1 MNEADWKP
9 LFESNDVNYAL
20 SYFTNIVSVIF
31 DKHAP
36 PLTKRIRGKK
46 CQWMNND
53 IKDLMRKRDFHLK
66 KARKTNKDDWS
77 IYKRLRNCCN
87 NMIKHAKSVIIKT
100 RLKRMHPNLNNFGS
114 VLKKST
120 PQKSI
125 YVSVT

>member
-1 MNEADWKP
+1 MINEMNEADWKP

-36 PLTKRIRGKK
+36 PMTKRIRGKK

-66 KARKTNKDDWS
+66 KARKTNKEND
-77 IYKRLRNCCN
+77 
-87 NMIKHAKSVIIKT
+87 
-100 RLKRMHPNLNNFGS
+100 
-114 VLKKST
+114 
-120 PQKSI
+120 
-125 YVSVT
+125 